1 MQRSISSA
9 ALQCK
14 WSPRRTHSLLLT
26 LSLAAFTHLC
36 LWVTGAA
43 AGQDREIAV
52 SCKQG
57 RLWVIK
63 DVTVNNGCILPLACC
78 VMDFHGSNAALSYLK
93 YFRVFVL
100 WVFFFS
106 AL

>member
-1 MQRSISSA
+1 MQRGISNA

-14 WSPRRTHSLLLT
+14 WSPCRMHSLLLT

-36 LWVTGAA
+36 LSVTGAA

-57 RLWVIK
+57 QPWVIE
-63 DVTVNNGCILPLACC
+63 DVTANNGCILPLACC
-78 VMDFHGSNAALSYLK
+78 AMDFHGSNAALSYLK
-93 YFRVFVL
+93 YFRA
-100 WVFFFS
+100 FFFS